1 MPKNE
6 MRTTLQTKM
15 DPGKPKNSVFHSNWC
30 QPFSLKGLPKL
41 CSRTWREKRIFADF
55 ILNSPFSMEFDFEI
69 DWKNQSLEY
78 NGDQSLLHLNYWI
91 LGHSPHLCKH
101 FGNLWSTIFL
111 LCFHFK
117 KALFKNNKIIRQ
129 VNVMSS
135 WVKSLDMEKVFAAG
149 ITG

>member
-1 MPKNE
+1 MPKNK
-6 MRTTLQTKM
+6 MRTTLQTKP
-15 DPGKPKNSVFHSNWC
+15 DPDKPKNSAFHSDVNHFHWKVC
-30 QPFSLKGLPKL
+30 QNYVAEHGGK
-41 CSRTWREKRIFADF
+41 KRIFADF

-101 FGNLWSTIFL
+101 FGNLWATIFL
-111 LCFHFK
+111 LCFNVK
-117 KALFKNNKIIRQ
+117 KALFKKNKIIRQ

-135 WVKSLDMEKVFAAG
+135 WVKSLDMKRVFAAG
-149 ITG
+149 LTG

>member
-1 MPKNE
+1 
-6 MRTTLQTKM
+6 MRWGLLCKLKWTLVNQRTLFFIQTDVNHFHWKVCQNYVAEHG
-15 DPGKPKNSVFHSNWC
+15 GK
-30 QPFSLKGLPKL
+30 
-41 CSRTWREKRIFADF
+41 KRKFADF

-91 LGHSPHLCKH
+91 LGHSPRLCKH

-111 LCFHFK
+111 LCFHVK
-117 KALFKNNKIIRQ
+117 KALFKSNKIIRQ

-135 WVKSLDMEKVFAAG
+135 WVKSLDMKRVFAAG
-149 ITG
+149 LTG

>member
-1 MPKNE
+1 
-6 MRTTLQTKM
+6 
-15 DPGKPKNSVFHSNWC
+15 
-30 QPFSLKGLPKL
+30 
-41 CSRTWREKRIFADF
+41 
-55 ILNSPFSMEFDFEI
+55 MEFDFEI

-111 LCFHFK
+111 LCFHVK
-117 KALFKNNKIIRQ
+117 KALFKNNKILRQ

-135 WVKSLDMEKVFAAG
+135 WVKSLDMKRVFAAG
-149 ITG
+149 LTG

>member
-6 MRTTLQTKM
+6 MSTTLQTKL
-15 DPGKPKNSVFHSNWC
+15 DLDKPKNSVCHSNWC

-41 CSRTWREKRIFADF
+41 CSRTWRKKRVFADF

-69 DWKNQSLEY
+69 DWINQSLEY
-78 NGDQSLLHLNYWI
+78 NGAQSLLHLNYWI

-111 LCFHFK
+111 LCFHVK

-129 VNVMSS
+129 VNIMSS
-135 WVKSLDMEKVFAAG
+135 WVKSLDMKRAFSAG
-149 ITG
+149 LTG